1 MGVFKFSVT
10 ALDTCRQ
17 YFLASCLCF
26 WAETL
31 ADYDPMSVYT
41 TFVVSYVTVLQKCK
55 TLGGAQMIL

>member
-1 MGVFKFSVT
+1 MIEDWIDKRNNYLPVSS
-10 ALDTCRQ
+10 R
-17 YFLASCLCF
+17 ASCLCF